1 MNKHTYNSDDI
12 INKDDMKESI
22 EIKYFI
28 VYNKKWRN
36 SKMKNKVL
44 IIMGLGII
52 ICIVTV
58 LIAFIK
64 FNKQKENKQMTAIS
78 KTATSKIE
86 LNSIEYINQLENV
99 KIAGTNDTF
108 MITENVNFEGVSG
121 NFAIDVPYTFIV
133 NGIEYNG
140 VYTMGSNK
148 DKKKVN
154 DKNPKYDIKITNI
167 KNDYKTEIVITNK

>member
-1 MNKHTYNSDDI
+1 
-12 INKDDMKESI
+12 
-22 EIKYFI
+22 
-28 VYNKKWRN
+28 
-36 SKMKNKVL
+36 
-44 IIMGLGII
+44 
-52 ICIVTV
+52 
-58 LIAFIK
+58 
-64 FNKQKENKQMTAIS
+64 MTAIS

-140 VYTMGSNK
+140 VYTMGSSK